1 MLSEFLVYLRLGFE
15 HITDPGGAD
24 HLLFVAALTATD
36 VDRPK
41 HLVWLVT
48 AFTLGHSLT
57 LALATLQLI
66 TVSQQLVEILIPAT
80 IVVTCGLNLA
90 AATGYLDGR
99 PSGAGGGGKEFV
111 RGDRLRYALAA
122 GFGLIHGL
130 GFSAFL
136 RAALGA
142 EQGIVRPLFAFNTGL
157 ELGQLA
163 IVAGLVLLAAGLMRL
178 GRLRRP
184 VWTLGVSGAAAVA
197 AGVMIIQRL

>member
-57 LALATLQLI
+57 LALATLRL
-66 TVSQQLVEILIPAT
+66 VSVSTALVEILIPAT
-80 IVVTCGLNLA
+80 IIATCALNFAGAAGVVPGRL
-90 AATGYLDGR
+90 TGIGQ
-99 PSGAGGGGKEFV
+99 SFESTASS
-111 RGDRLRYALAA
+111 DRFRYALAA
-122 GFGLIHGL
+122 GFGLVHGL

-136 RAALGA
+136 RAALGS
-142 EQGIVRPLFAFNTGL
+142 EQGIVWPLFAFNSGL
-157 ELGQLA
+157 ELGQLV
-163 IVAGLVLLAAGLMRL
+163 IVAGLVLFAAGLMRL

-197 AGVMIIQRL
+197 AGVMIAARL

>member
-57 LALATLQLI
+57 LALATLRL
-66 TVSQQLVEILIPAT
+66 VSVSTALVEILIPLTIIAT
-80 IVVTCGLNLA
+80 CALNVT
-90 AATGYLDGR
+90 
-99 PSGAGGGGKEFV
+99 GAGRMMRGRSGNQSPPFAAV
-111 RGDRLRYALAA
+111 AAGDRMRYALAA

-136 RAALGA
+136 RAALGG
-142 EQGIVRPLFAFNTGL
+142 EQGIAWPLFAFNSGL
-157 ELGQLA
+157 ELGQLV
-163 IVAGLVLLAAGLMRL
+163 IVAGLVVVAAGLMRL
-178 GRLRRP
+178 GRLSRP

-197 AGVMIIQRL
+197 AGVMIAGRL